1 LEIEK
6 VSAGQ
11 CITVGEITLLPI
23 TQTSISC
30 QTVNSGIICSGSKNL
45 LGIVVISPKWKG
57 AINVAGEEVPV
68 AQYMEQVPEIKEL
81 LQSM

>member
-11 CITVGEITLLPI
+11 CITVEEITLLPI